1 MKKIGPV
8 ISGAA
13 AVLLLSGCSLMQK
26 PEYSVPSFYDLS
38 AQKAAPV
45 VSAPAEFRSFA
56 DVTGNGT
63 GIVSR
68 TAGGK
73 VTSDDLNR
81 FTAPPVQL
89 IRRRLI
95 ELFPP
100 APAQTSLKVSGTLSR
115 FEIDR
120 GSRSARLALDY
131 QLLCHG
137 RSRALRHRIRVP
149 LKGESGEMC
158 AEALESCVIASARRL
173 AGEISV
179 FAKEC
184 ERKRE
189 KK

>member
-1 MKKIGPV
+1 MIF
-8 ISGAA
+8 SGS
-13 AVLLLSGCSLMQK
+13 AVLLLLSGCSLMQK
-26 PEYSVPSFYDLS
+26 PEYSVPSLYDLAS
-38 AQKAAPV
+38 QKAAPL

-63 GIVSR
+63 GIVYR
-68 TAGGK
+68 AGGGE

-100 APAQTSLKVSGTLSR
+100 AAQSPLKVSGILSR

-120 GSRSARLALDY
+120 RSKSAVMALDY

-137 RSRALRHRIRVP
+137 RSKALRHRISVP
-149 LKGESGEMC
+149 LKGESGVLC
-158 AEALESCVIASARRL
+158 AEALESCVISSARRL
-173 AGEISV
+173 AGEISI

-184 ERKRE
+184 ERKRVE
-189 KK
+189 K